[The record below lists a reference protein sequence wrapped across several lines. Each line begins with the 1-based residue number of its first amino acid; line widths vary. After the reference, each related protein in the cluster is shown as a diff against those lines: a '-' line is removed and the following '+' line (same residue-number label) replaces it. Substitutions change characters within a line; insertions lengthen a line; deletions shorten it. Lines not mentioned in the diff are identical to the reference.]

1 MRVLIF
7 SHLTIITLQDLAPLA
22 MRPWSLWVHRAIPSA
37 TLDEHMEF
45 WQFIIP
51 ENSRNSKGHT
61 GHSSDQE
68 SGRMDTECEPIA

>member
-22 MRPWSLWVHRAIPSA
+22 MRPWLLWVHRAIPSA

-45 WQFIIP
+45 
-51 ENSRNSKGHT
+51 
-61 GHSSDQE
+61 
-68 SGRMDTECEPIA
+68 